1 MLPPVIVSGLGEGL
15 LGKKTNLFCMNFGL
29 APKFNEMI
37 HGTKSNEM
45 RRAAKNQ
52 LHVASRYSQWFGRG
66 PVREKNGLF
75 VQIMT

>member
-52 LHVASRYSQWFGRG
+52 LHITSRYSQWF
-66 PVREKNGLF
+66 EKSSLGEKLPFF
-75 VQIMT
+75 VQIRT